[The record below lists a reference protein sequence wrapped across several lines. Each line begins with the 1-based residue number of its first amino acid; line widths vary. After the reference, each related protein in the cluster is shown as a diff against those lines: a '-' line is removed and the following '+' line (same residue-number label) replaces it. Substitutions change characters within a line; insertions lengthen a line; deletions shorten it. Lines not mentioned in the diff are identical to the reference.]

1 MSTVDSHLTADQ
13 GMAAF
18 ERTTSRWGR
27 ITMSAGLLLALAGPA
42 YLVFFMDLGIT
53 VEHIVVAYVAVAAT
67 FLVFAIVEPITYFPI
82 LGQAAMYQ
90 AFMIGNI
97 SNKLLPA
104 AVVAQ
109 SSVGVRPGTRKGDLT
124 AVMAICGAATV
135 HLLSLLVF
143 VGILGTW
150 LLSLISGSVT
160 EVARLYIL
168 PAILGAVLVQS
179 IATVKQART
188 TVIATVVSLVLLF
201 GVMPVFPGLGS
212 FGIALAVLLTAALSW
227 AARSK
232 RPPADPDQPGGQR
245 CLVAA
250 TGAEDRIR

>member
-1 MSTVDSHLTADQ
+1 MSTLQTTVSADQ
-13 GMAAF
+13 GMARF

-27 ITMSAGLLLALAGPA
+27 ITMTAGLLLSLAGPA
-42 YLVFFMDLGIT
+42 YLVFILDLGVSVDQILG
-53 VEHIVVAYVAVAAT
+53 AYAAVAAT
-67 FLVFAIVEPITYFPI
+67 FLVFALVEPITYFPI

-109 SSVGVRPGTRKGDLT
+109 SSIGVKPGSRKGDLA

-135 HLLSLLVF
+135 HLVSLLVF
-143 VGILGTW
+143 VGLLGTW
-150 LLSLISGSVT
+150 LLSLIPAPVT

-188 TVIATVVSLVLLF
+188 TVIAVTASLVLLF
-201 GVMPVFPGLGS
+201 GVLPLVPALGS
-212 FGIALAVLLTAALSW
+212 FGIALAVLATVILAWMLRAKGGTGAADL
-227 AARSK
+227 
-232 RPPADPDQPGGQR
+232 PADG
-245 CLVAA
+245 VA
-250 TGAEDRIR
+250 

>member
-1 MSTVDSHLTADQ
+1 MSTLLTTTTVEE
-13 GMAAF
+13 GMATF

-27 ITMSAGLLLALAGPA
+27 ITMAAGLALSLAGPA
-42 YLVFFMDLGIT
+42 YLVFFLDLGVT
-53 VEHIVVAYVAVAAT
+53 MEQVLTAYAAVAAT
-67 FLVFAIVEPITYFPI
+67 FLVFAFVEPITYFPI

-109 SSVGVRPGTRKGDLT
+109 SSIGVKPGTRKGDLT

-135 HLLSLLVF
+135 HLVSLFLF

-150 LLSLISGSVT
+150 LLSLIPDAVT

-179 IATVKQART
+179 IATVKQAHT
-188 TVIATVVSLVLLF
+188 TIVAITASLLLLF
-201 GVMPVFPGLGS
+201 VVVPLVPALNS
-212 FGIALAVLLTAALSW
+212 YGIALAVILTITVSW
-227 AARSK
+227 FARS
-232 RPPADPDQPGGQR
+232 RR
-245 CLVAA
+245 
-250 TGAEDRIR
+250 GAPVEKDAPSDGIA